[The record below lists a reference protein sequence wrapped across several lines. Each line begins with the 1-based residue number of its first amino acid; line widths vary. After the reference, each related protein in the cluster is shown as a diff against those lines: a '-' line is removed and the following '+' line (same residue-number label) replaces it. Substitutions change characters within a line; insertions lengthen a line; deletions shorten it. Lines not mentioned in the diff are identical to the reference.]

1 MIEIPKIFNV
11 KFPRLSIMEQ
21 KGKFKLYSSEE
32 VLDMHF
38 GKIGTPR
45 RDDFERSVA
54 ASVHANEMA
63 TRNPYILKNVSHP
76 GTTLDEKLKE
86 MGMSVKE
93 FSMRISEPE
102 ETVIAIINGDSSIT
116 PELALSLENITKIPT
131 NFWIN
136 RQRNYDEYMTSSRK
150 TEPIW
155 NR

>member
-1 MIEIPKIFNV
+1 
-11 KFPRLSIMEQ
+11 MEQ

-63 TRNPYILKNVSHP
+63 ARNPYIPKNVSHP

-93 FSMRISEPE
+93 FSIRISKPE
-102 ETVIAIINGDSSIT
+102 ETVIAVINGKSPIT
-116 PELALSLENITKIPT
+116 PDMAVAFESVTEIPAETGDTAVTQLIANNASDAENYYIVQLLETHQAKVA
-131 NFWIN
+131 
-136 RQRNYDEYMTSSRK
+136 MS
-150 TEPIW
+150 
-155 NR
+155 

>member
-1 MIEIPKIFNV
+1 M
-11 KFPRLSIMEQ
+11 
-21 KGKFKLYSSEE
+21 
-32 VLDMHF
+32 D
-38 GKIGTPR
+38 
-45 RDDFERSVA
+45 
-54 ASVHANEMA
+54 
-63 TRNPYILKNVSHP
+63 TRNLYMPKMVSHP

>member
-1 MIEIPKIFNV
+1 
-11 KFPRLSIMEQ
+11 MEQ

-45 RDDFERSVA
+45 RDNFERSVA

-63 TRNPYILKNVSHP
+63 ARNPYIPKNVSHPGTTARNPYIPKNVSHP

-93 FSMRISEPE
+93 FSIRISKPE
-102 ETVIAIINGDSSIT
+102 ETVIAVINGKSPIT
-116 PELALSLENITKIPT
+116 PDMAVAFESVTEIPAD
-131 NFWIN
+131 FWMN
-136 RQRNYDEYMTSSRK
+136 RQSNYDECMSQSK
-150 TEPIW
+150 GEV
-155 NR
+155 

>member
-1 MIEIPKIFNV
+1 
-11 KFPRLSIMEQ
+11 MEQ

-54 ASVHANEMA
+54 AS
-63 TRNPYILKNVSHP
+63 K
-76 GTTLDEKLKE
+76 
-86 MGMSVKE
+86 
-93 FSMRISEPE
+93 PE

>member
-1 MIEIPKIFNV
+1 LIEIPKIFNV
-11 KFPRLSIMEQ
+11 KFPRFSIMEQ

-63 TRNPYILKNVSHP
+63 ARNPYIPKNVSHP

-93 FSMRISEPE
+93 FSIRISKPE
-102 ETVIAIINGDSSIT
+102 ETVIAVINGKSPIT
-116 PELALSLENITKIPT
+116 PDMAVAFESVTEIPAD
-131 NFWIN
+131 FWMN
-136 RQRNYDEYMTSSRK
+136 RQSNYDECMSHSK
-150 TEPIW
+150 GEV
-155 NR
+155 